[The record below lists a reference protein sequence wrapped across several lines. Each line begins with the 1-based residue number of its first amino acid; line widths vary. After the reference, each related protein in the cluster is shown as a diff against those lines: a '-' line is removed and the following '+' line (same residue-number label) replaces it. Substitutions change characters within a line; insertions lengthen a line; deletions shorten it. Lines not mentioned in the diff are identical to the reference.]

1 MKSKGVSIPKFE
13 DGVLNEDA
21 VWANP
26 NFIAVSD
33 GAGGGG
39 VFAERWSHYLV
50 YNLPNVPITT
60 FEELD
65 IWIDSIW
72 EQFYNEC
79 ETWAT
84 KQHDGLFLKKF
95 YDEGSFATLA
105 ALWPGEDEMLW
116 MTYGDSVVFHYNFKT
131 HVLEHSFGE
140 LNDFNNPPYLI
151 NCKDP
156 LQPEGFKS
164 GSFICD
170 EDSVY
175 FAASDTL
182 AHYILMMYL
191 VTDIEQNE
199 SQLNA
204 AIEAHSKNS
213 MMIKTALLLNI
224 IDFPKVIKKLM
235 NCANNSSNFKRHIEY
250 IKRKGLIGHDDY
262 SIAVMYR

>member
-1 MKSKGVSIPKFE
+1 MKARGVSIAKFE
-13 DGVLNEDA
+13 EGVLNEDA
-21 VWANP
+21 VRANP

-65 IWIDSIW
+65 TWIDGIW

-79 ETWAT
+79 EIWAT

-105 ALWPGEDEMLW
+105 TLWADENEMRW
-116 MTYGDSVVFHYNFKT
+116 MTYGDSVVFHYNFRT
-131 HVLEHSFGE
+131 HMLEHSFGQ
-140 LNDFNNPPYLI
+140 LQDFNNPPYLI

-156 LQPEGFKS
+156 LRPEGFKV
-164 GSFICD
+164 GSFKGD

-175 FAASDTL
+175 LVASDTL

-199 SQLNA
+199 IQLNA

-213 MMIKTALLLNI
+213 MMVKTALLLNKV
-224 IDFPKVIKKLM
+224 DYSQVIKKLL
-235 NCANNSSNFKRHIEY
+235 NCANNSGNFKRHIESL
-250 IKRKGLIGHDDY
+250 KRKGFIGHDDY
-262 SIAVMYR
+262 SLAVLS